1 MVNWSFKRIL
11 KIDSSNAKRYKIYF
25 LGIKIFSLRRKLNL
39 SQSEYIKLEAI
50 KNSFPEIL
58 SMDEMLKK
66 IKDGAS
72 LARFGDAEF
81 DIMLGCNKE
90 DPYQKPSSELTK
102 RLSSILVRQT
112 SENLIVAIPPF
123 NDKHNNIKNFY
134 KDISFWPWYWLN
146 RWSVLQKYFIHK
158 RYGNSFFSRDAVFY
172 ELTIEDLKSIW
183 GGRNVIFVVPEN
195 RRFFYDERLFGNIK
209 SRSEIVVPPTSAFVE
224 YERILSECLSCSKD
238 SLFFIC
244 AGPTATVLAVEL
256 SDNGYQAL
264 DMGHFP
270 NCYLEFLGEA
280 KRPEVYPMTKSV
292 K

>member
-102 RLSSILVRQT
+102 RLSSIL
-112 SENLIVAIPPF
+112 
-123 NDKHNNIKNFY
+123 
-134 KDISFWPWYWLN
+134 
-146 RWSVLQKYFIHK
+146 
-158 RYGNSFFSRDAVFY
+158 
-172 ELTIEDLKSIW
+172 
-183 GGRNVIFVVPEN
+183 
-195 RRFFYDERLFGNIK
+195 LFGIF
-209 SRSEIVVPPTSAFVE
+209 R
-224 YERILSECLSCSKD
+224 
-238 SLFFIC
+238 
-244 AGPTATVLAVEL
+244 
-256 SDNGYQAL
+256 
-264 DMGHFP
+264 
-270 NCYLEFLGEA
+270 
-280 KRPEVYPMTKSV
+280 
-292 K
+292 